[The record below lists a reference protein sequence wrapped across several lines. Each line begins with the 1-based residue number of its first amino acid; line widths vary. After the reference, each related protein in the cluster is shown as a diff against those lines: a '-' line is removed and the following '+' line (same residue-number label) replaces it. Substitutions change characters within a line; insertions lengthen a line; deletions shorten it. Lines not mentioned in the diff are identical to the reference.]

1 MIEGARAADGER
13 GVLLLRALCDYDTMM
28 TALGVIADVAEGA
41 EAAFAAAVRTAGGT
55 MADVPRAE
63 AVVAWAF
70 PWL

>member
-1 MIEGARAADGER
+1 
-13 GVLLLRALCDYDTMM
+13 M

-41 EAAFAAAVRTAGGT
+41 EADFTAAVRAAGGT

-70 PWL
+70 P